1 MLQTTSGFDRLLRVG
16 RSFSCGRETIVERWC
31 EGSRLHSG
39 ELFAIDDL
47 GSSVQIAWHL
57 QLAGDDMHSSPSI
70 GADGTIYVGTDRGLF
85 AVRDDGGSGQ
95 LLPGWP
101 VPVAGDIDTVPS
113 ISNGKV
119 FVSSHQSGTRT
130 LYAIAT
136 GNPPTI
142 LWQVS
147 GPGSTTT
154 SFAQTPSAV
163 IGANGLV
170 YAAIGNDVYAFDPAR
185 AQPANAV
192 WQHALPGDVISLA
205 LGDGVLYVSAKN
217 NRLYALVPGA

>member
-1 MLQTTSGFDRLLRVG
+1 VVTN
-16 RSFSCGRETIVERWC
+16 
-31 EGSRLHSG
+31 SG

-47 GSSVQIAWHL
+47 GSSAQIAWHL

-85 AVRDDGGSGQ
+85 AVRDAGGSGQ

-101 VPVAGDIDTVPS
+101 VPAAGDIDTAPS
-113 ISNGKV
+113 ISNGKI
-119 FVSSHQSGTRT
+119 FVSSYQSGTRT
-130 LYAIAT
+130 LYAIAAT
-136 GNPPTI
+136 TNPPTI

-170 YAAIGNDVYAFDPAR
+170 YAAIGSDVYAFDPAS

-192 WQHALPGDVISLA
+192 WHHVLPADVNSFA

-217 NRLYALVPGA
+217 NRLYALVP